1 MTKPENYDDAES
13 QNMFTDCD
21 SGGESIVVQC
31 KNETIVP
38 DAELSF
44 QTQNCRSRRSLLM
57 AEIAAI
63 LVFVIVIV
71 IVILASPDNKMVTT
85 NPLVHQPVHQPVFSE
100 KSYCPT
106 MDVFFIKIVSWTST
120 SSQSLA
126 WPTVLRYVAASF
138 AKPFTLE

>member
-1 MTKPENYDDAES
+1 MDQVLKLKTLLA
-13 QNMFTDCD
+13 QN
-21 SGGESIVVQC
+21 
-31 KNETIVP
+31 K
-38 DAELSF
+38 EL
-44 QTQNCRSRRSLLM
+44 RSRMSQEKAQPADVDISKVNAKKSRKKKVTLQP
-57 AEIAAI
+57 
-63 LVFVIVIV
+63 IV
-71 IVILASPDNKMVTT
+71 IVILVSPDNKMVTT

>member
-1 MTKPENYDDAES
+1 MDQVLKLKTLLAQDK
-13 QNMFTDCD
+13 
-21 SGGESIVVQC
+21 
-31 KNETIVP
+31 
-38 DAELSF
+38 EL
-44 QTQNCRSRRSLLM
+44 RSRMSQEKAQPADVDISKVNAKKSRKKKVTLQP
-57 AEIAAI
+57 
-63 LVFVIVIV
+63 IV
-71 IVILASPDNKMVTT
+71 IVILVSPDNKMVTT

>member
-44 QTQNCRSRRSLLM
+44 QTQNCRSRRRTVVPD
-57 AEIAAI
+57 AA
-63 LVFVIVIV
+63 
-71 IVILASPDNKMVTT
+71 
-85 NPLVHQPVHQPVFSE
+85 
-100 KSYCPT
+100 Y
-106 MDVFFIKIVSWTST
+106 
-120 SSQSLA
+120 
-126 WPTVLRYVAASF
+126 
-138 AKPFTLE
+138 